1 MNIDAA
7 NNLQDFSPD
16 NVKQLVDAIP
26 VGAMVTDD
34 SGNIVYANTE
44 LLEVLGYQE
53 DGLATKNLDSLLPSR
68 FKSGH
73 ALLMQDYFK
82 NPQKRQMG
90 AERDLF
96 ALHRSGTEI
105 PIEIGLNP
113 IYIQQKLRVLI
124 TLIDISPRLGI
135 NKMFQRFLGVAPHG
149 VLVAD
154 SAGKIRHVNTILC
167 DYFGYSEEE
176 LINSPIEMLLPTRYR
191 NKHHGLRASYS
202 AAPDVRLMGAGRDLT
217 ALHKDG
223 REFPVEIGLSPF
235 ENGVDDKMTLVSLMD
250 ITERKRMEMSLK
262 ETNDNLE
269 EFTYVASH
277 DLRSPLRG
285 ISDLLVWIKED
296 LGEDIIPSV
305 AKNIGRISVR
315 ISKMES
321 LIEDLLKYARAGK
334 EIADA
339 TDVHLETMIDNIIDF
354 VEIPNAIKIEKNIK
368 IESIAT
374 APTPLETVLR
384 NLISNAVKHHDKET
398 GKLKIECYP
407 ENNLCHFKVCD
418 DGPGIPEASLE
429 RIFRLFQTASSSG
442 KNSSGIGLSVSRR
455 LAETHGGRIKAE
467 NNIHQEGSTFH
478 LWWPRFIRKDTHD

>member
-1 MNIDAA
+1 MNLI
-7 NNLQDFSPD
+7 NNFQNFTFD

-26 VGAMVTDD
+26 VGAMVTD
-34 SGNIVYANTE
+34 GLGTILYGNTE
-44 LLEVLGYQE
+44 ILTVLGYQE
-53 DGLATKNLDSLLPSR
+53 DGLASNNIDSLLPAR

-73 ALLMQDYFK
+73 ALLMQNYFK
-82 NPQKRQMG
+82 NPSKRQMG

-96 ALHRSGTEI
+96 ALHHSGTEI

-113 IYIQQKLRVLI
+113 IYIQEELRVLI
-124 TLIDISPRLGI
+124 TLIDISPRLRI
-135 NKMFQRFLGVAPHG
+135 NKMFQRFLGISPHG

-154 SAGKIRHVNTILC
+154 SSGQIRHVNKVLC

-176 LINSPIEMLLPTRYR
+176 LISSPIEMLLPTRYR
-191 NKHHGLRASYS
+191 DNHHGLRASYQV
-202 AAPDVRLMGAGRDLT
+202 APDVRLMGAGRDLT

-235 ENGVDDKMTLVSLMD
+235 ENGVDDTMTLVSLMD
-250 ITERKRMEMSLK
+250 ITDRKRMEMSLK

-285 ISDLLVWIKED
+285 ISDLLEWVKED
-296 LGEDIIPSV
+296 LGEDIMPSV
-305 AKNIGRISVR
+305 SKNIGRISVR
-315 ISKMES
+315 ISKMEA

-334 EIADA
+334 EISDIKEIQID
-339 TDVHLETMIDNIIDF
+339 TLIDGIIELCDVPPSIS
-354 VEIPNAIKIEKNIK
+354 IEKNIQ

-374 APTPLETVLR
+374 AVTPLETVLR
-384 NLISNAVKHHDKET
+384 NLVSNALKHHNKDSGT
-398 GKLKIECYP
+398 LKIECYP
-407 ENNLCHFKVCD
+407 ENNLCHFKICD

-429 RIFRLFQTASSSG
+429 RIFRLFQTASSV

-467 NNIHQEGSTFH
+467 NNKDQEGSTFH